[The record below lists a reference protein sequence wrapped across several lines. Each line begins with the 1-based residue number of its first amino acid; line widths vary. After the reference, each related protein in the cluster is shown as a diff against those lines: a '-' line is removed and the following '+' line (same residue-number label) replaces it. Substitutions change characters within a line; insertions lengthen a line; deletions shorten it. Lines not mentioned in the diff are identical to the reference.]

1 MVNDELRSEIIPMY
15 KRIVRDLEH
24 GAQADFKLCF
34 FDLHNYDQAKVY
46 QALPPQLRHQ
56 LIEWIDPIELA
67 DVFDLIDPEVVE
79 EDQLLS
85 EMTPRYAADVLNEM
99 YVDNAVDVLDEMPEA
114 KQEHYLQQLSDTD
127 AKELRNLLIYEEQ
140 TAGALMTPE
149 YVAINAQASIGEAL
163 NLVKQLAEESEQI
176 SYIYVVENEKLIGV
190 ISLRSLIIHP
200 DHEKVQDVMT
210 QSLVTVQPNDD
221 QEIVARLMADYDLV
235 AIPVVSEQNKMLGII
250 MIDDILDVIE
260 AENAE
265 DYERFAGV
273 HNLNLEESPFQSII
287 KRLPWLIILVFL
299 GLGTASII
307 NHYDRLVQQM
317 SVLAV
322 FISLITGTAGNAGTQ
337 SLAVSIRRITLKE
350 KKGIFI
356 MFLTELLIG
365 LSIGLITGGTILL
378 VVWVWKANFLL
389 GLAVGLAMAGAITVA
404 NLAGAFVPLLMESFK
419 IDPAVASGPFISTL
433 SDLTSVIIYF
443 NIANWILNV
452 WN

>member
-1 MVNDELRSEIIPMY
+1 MINDELRSEIVPIY

-24 GAQADFKLCF
+24 GARDDFNLCF

-56 LIEWIDPIELA
+56 LIEWVDPSDLA
-67 DVFDLIDPEVVE
+67 DVFDLIEPEVVE

-85 EMTPRYAADVLNEM
+85 EMTPRYAADVLNDM
-99 YVDNAVDVLDEMPEA
+99 YIDNVVDVLDEMTED
-114 KQEHYLQQLSDTD
+114 KQEHYLQQLST
-127 AKELRNLLIYEEQ
+127 ANATELRHLLSYEDQ

-149 YVAINAQASIGEAL
+149 YVAIKSSASIGEAL
-163 NLVKQLAEESEQI
+163 ALVKQVAEESEQI
-176 SYIYVVENEKLIGV
+176 SYIYVVEQDKLIGV
-190 ISLRSLIIHP
+190 ISLRSLIVHP
-200 DHEKVQDVMT
+200 DHEKVKDVMT
-210 QSLVTVQPNDD
+210 QSLVTVLPNDD
-221 QEIVARLMADYDLV
+221 QEMVARLMADYDLV
-235 AIPVVSEQNKMLGII
+235 AMPVVNEQHKMLGII

-273 HNLNLEESPFQSII
+273 HNLDLEESPFQSII

-307 NHYDRLVQQM
+307 NHYDQLVQKM

-337 SLAVSIRRITLKE
+337 ALAVSIRRITLKE
-350 KKGIFI
+350 KKGIFR
-356 MFLTELLIG
+356 MFFTELLIG
-365 LSIGLITGGTILL
+365 LSIGMITGGTILL

-404 NLAGAFVPLLMESFK
+404 NLAGAFVPLLMESLK

-443 NIANWILNV
+443 NIASWILNV
-452 WN
+452 WF